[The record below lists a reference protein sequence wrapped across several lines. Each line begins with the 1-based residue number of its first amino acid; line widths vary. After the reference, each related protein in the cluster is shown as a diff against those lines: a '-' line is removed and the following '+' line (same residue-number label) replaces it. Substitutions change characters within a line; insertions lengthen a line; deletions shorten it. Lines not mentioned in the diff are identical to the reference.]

1 MLHAGR
7 RADILV
13 FLLVLLGAGYFHQGG
28 GWNQNSRFALVR
40 AIVEDAVFFIDDYL
54 IYRRGDAGDADA
66 PLARTP
72 VVRGNFQH
80 DGREFALAWRASDG
94 SLLPVDPAAAG
105 TRPLVAID
113 VVAASGDVAY
123 HDGHFHPNKGPG
135 TSFLAVPAWALVR
148 SVYSLAGVA
157 ADSWAALTYGAWMTS
172 LLSVG
177 LATAAGAVL
186 VLRLAR
192 GFGSEQ
198 GARLA
203 ALAFAFC
210 TMAWPFSTFLFEHNI
225 IAVFLVASVYAVE
238 NAAGRRRAGAMHA
251 AGLLAGFSSITNYTM
266 VAFVPMVALFALAR
280 GRSPRDLAWFAAG
293 LAWPLMA
300 IGFYNQACFGT
311 IVATNYSYQSAMFMT
326 DNRFL
331 GVFAIPRGDV
341 LVLLLFSPF
350 RGLFFTSPVLLA
362 ALAALVALRRRPEM
376 RAWVALIA
384 AVFGF
389 LLLVNA
395 AFNGWDGGW
404 TAVPRYLAP
413 AMGLLALPLAFAF
426 ERWKAVTVALASV
439 SFLVQGLL
447 TAVDPQVPL
456 GDVGTAGIQPAEVFT
471 LDPMTRYVV
480 PLFVRERAWPLLD
493 ESIETAVARAG
504 EVARQH
510 GLGPAEIRG
519 KSEELRRD
527 LRARVERAEPLPF
540 ALGAVRGPVS
550 ANPVGVYE
558 GFYFQVHP
566 ANSRQATGNS
576 FNVGEFLFPRS
587 RLSLLPLLVLGA
599 VLGALI
605 LKDAAQENAAPPAG
619 EERGT

>member
-1 MLHAGR
+1 MNRAGR

-40 AIVEDAVFFIDDYL
+40 AIVEDARFFVDDYL
-54 IYRRGDAGDADA
+54 LYRRGDAADPDA
-66 PLARTP
+66 PLVRTP
-72 VVRGNFQH
+72 VARGNFER
-80 DGREFALAWRASDG
+80 DGRSYALAWRAVDG

-105 TRPLVAID
+105 SRALLAVDA
-113 VVAASGDVAY
+113 VAASGDLAY
-123 HDGHFHPNKGPG
+123 HDGHFHPNKAPG

-157 ADSWAALTYGAWMTS
+157 ADSWAGLTYGAWLTS

-203 ALAFAFC
+203 ALSFAFC

-238 NAAGRRRAGAMHA
+238 TAAGRRRTGSMHA
-251 AGLLAGFSSITNYTM
+251 AGLLAGFAAITNYTM

-280 GRSPRDLAWFAAG
+280 GRSLTDLAWFASG
-293 LAWPLMA
+293 LVWPLVA
-300 IGFYNQACFGT
+300 ILHYNLSCFGT
-311 IVATNYSYQSAMFMT
+311 PVATNYSYQSAMFRT
-326 DNRFL
+326 DNRLL
-331 GVFAIPRGDV
+331 GVFAVPRGDV
-341 LVLLLFSPF
+341 LVTLLVSPF

-362 ALAALVALRRRPEM
+362 AVAALFALKERREM
-376 RAWVALIA
+376 RAWVALVA
-384 AVFGF
+384 AVGSF
-389 LLLVNA
+389 LLLVNTS
-395 AFNGWDGGW
+395 FNGWDGGW

-426 ERWKAVTVALASV
+426 DRWKAATVALASV
-439 SFLVQGLL
+439 SFLIQGML

-456 GDVGTAGIQPAEVFT
+456 GDVGTAGIRPAEVFT
-471 LDPMTRYVV
+471 LDPMARYVV

-504 EVARQH
+504 EVARQR
-510 GLGPAEIRG
+510 GLGPVEIRQ

-540 ALGAVRGPVS
+540 PLGAVRGPVS
-550 ANPVGVYE
+550 ANPVGIHE
-558 GFYFQVHP
+558 GFYFQVHE

-576 FNVGEFLFPRS
+576 FNAGEFLFPRS
-587 RLSLLPLLVLGA
+587 RLSLLPLLLLGGFLA
-599 VLGALI
+599 ALL
-605 LKDAAQENAAPPAG
+605 LKDAVPGDGPRAASEGDSP
-619 EERGT
+619 